1 MPEVNTIPNSRDL
14 AKYAMNQP
22 YAQDLENVRQE
33 QIERAKTYPPFENP
47 NLGSLQDVFDIGRA
61 TVGMENAPGR
71 YLGKQLGPEAVDAL
85 TNSLEAAGLVSLG
98 YGAKKLSK
106 NLTSKGRKKA
116 AEQAGKARNKQAIK
130 LLIQKLSKFGAKRI
144 GLAGLAAGASG
155 VFPPIA
161 GPASLVLGGLSIMDL
176 LADPEMRE
184 LIPQIPGAL
193 YDAGVDAIP
202 TKEEAINA
210 IPTQE
215 EVINAIPTQEEYK
228 KEYGIMPSAL
238 QRETAQR
245 EAAKKRTSGLT
256 SLLEGRMKP

>member
-1 MPEVNTIPNSRDL
+1 MAEVNMLPNSRDL
-14 AKYAMNQP
+14 ARRALDQP

-33 QIERAKTYPPFENP
+33 QVERAKTYPPFENP
-47 NLGSLQDVFDIGRA
+47 NLGPLQKVLDVGRA
-61 TVGMENAPGR
+61 TVGFDNAGGR
-71 YLGKQLGPEAVDAL
+71 YLKEQIGPEAVDAI
-85 TNSLEAAGLVSLG
+85 TNSLEVAGLVGLG
-98 YGAKKLSK
+98 YETKKLSK
-106 NLTSKGRKKA
+106 KLTSKGRKKA
-116 AEQAGKARNKQAIK
+116 AEQAGKAKNKQAIRLLLRK
-130 LLIQKLSKFGAKRI
+130 LGKFGAKRI
-144 GLAGLAAGASG
+144 GLAGIAAGASG

-176 LADPEMRE
+176 LADPEMRK
-184 LIPQIPGAL
+184 LIPQLPGAL

-210 IPTQE
+210 IPTK
-215 EVINAIPTQEEYK
+215 EEYK

-245 EAAKKRTSGLT
+245 EAAQKRTSGLT